1 MTNTNTVYP
10 KKKTLYHI
18 IPSNSKDLSAIG
30 SIFGTIEGAPKPIQ
44 EIASKCL
51 RIDHVD
57 FEVCM
62 VILEQHVMYKHWQ
75 AFLFPS
81 SDPRL
86 GSCVPGE
93 KLVQFIKNISHL
105 YCMIYFGGGGGGT
118 LSTDPIGLST
128 NLIGRSTNPIGLST
142 ICPRYLSLAKNNSKC
157 FKKSCAKSRDIFFHP
172 LNLVQFYS
180 NTINERGKNGL

>member
-1 MTNTNTVYP
+1 MGP
-10 KKKTLYHI
+10 
-18 IPSNSKDLSAIG
+18 
-30 SIFGTIEGAPKPIQ
+30 IEGAPKPIQ

-57 FEVCM
+57 FQVCM
-62 VILEQHVMYKHWQ
+62 IILEQHVMYKHWQ
-75 AFLFPS
+75 AFLFRS

-93 KLVQFIKNISHL
+93 KVVQFIRKVYHL
-105 YCMIYFGGGGGGT
+105 SCMIYFGGWGGT

-142 ICPRYLSLAKNNSKC
+142 VCPR
-157 FKKSCAKSRDIFFHP
+157 FVHGTFP
-172 LNLVQFYS
+172 LQKTTRNVLGNLVQRVGTFFPS
-180 NTINERGKNGL
+180 TEFGLFLF